1 MNKTWI
7 KEHWLEILLCV
18 GIVIQ
23 IGALAVFNLTRLPYE
38 SNYDSS
44 CAYAQIVEMW
54 RQKRILLKDWA
65 YQTTLGIDSPV
76 LLGALFYGI
85 TKNAFTAFGLANIVT
100 VIVYACL
107 FYDILKQA
115 DVKKNMRLLAVLFL
129 LTPYSTGQLGYMP
142 MLFTSAG
149 SYAYKLLVP
158 LLLIDILVRM
168 HKGQEIK
175 KYWYL
180 ILFATFFVFDTAV
193 SSGEY
198 IVTVIVYACLF
209 YDILKQA
216 DVKKNMRLLAVL
228 FLLTPYSTGQLGYM
242 PMLFTSA
249 GSYAYKLL
257 VPLLLI
263 DILVRMHK
271 GQEIKKYWYLILFA
285 TFFVFDT
292 AVSSGEYILL
302 CAVLPL
308 IGYEILHVLIGN
320 DIKQIFNKRLGF
332 LILESAIYVVGIKV
346 GRRTGIIESVGSQ
359 MMLTKAKHF
368 PSVIAKCLTGI
379 FQLFGGI
386 PDYEDIPVTQTY
398 GMMYLFRFFLA
409 AVILA
414 SWIYLLKHLKEN
426 EKYKELVGMI
436 TCIFA
441 VNLIVLIFANVNY
454 ATKTFEYRYHLISM
468 IPMILL
474 TSIAASDLWEKRK
487 LLEQTIVLVTI
498 VLLLFVNVYDYKN
511 YMRDCY
517 NYQGDMQGI
526 TLTAEQEGVH
536 LIITIGSESISMG
549 RCMRNV
555 NPNVEISTWGGY
567 NHGVGWGASTYYF
580 DNAHL
585 KTPYMVLMTQKEY
598 ELMPKQIAK
607 QLEEVQVFGIFR
619 LYRVKENVL
628 DGDNT
633 LPQSGTNR
641 DFCYSSGYEYWGKM
655 ESDGNVL
662 SSGKKETVLRSN
674 KKKIEKDAT
683 YDIVV
688 HYEVI
693 QAKEDSAAT
702 FRVRNAQDEIIAE
715 QEMPKDATKITI
727 KDVSVITGMEWVRYR
742 INAEKGSK
750 IRIRSIETIAQ

>member
-85 TKNAFTAFGLANIVT
+85 TKNAFTAFGLAN
-100 VIVYACL
+100 
-107 FYDILKQA
+107 
-115 DVKKNMRLLAVLFL
+115 
-129 LTPYSTGQLGYMP
+129 
-142 MLFTSAG
+142 
-149 SYAYKLLVP
+149 
-158 LLLIDILVRM
+158 
-168 HKGQEIK
+168 
-175 KYWYL
+175 
-180 ILFATFFVFDTAV
+180 
-193 SSGEY
+193 

-487 LLEQTIVLVTI
+487 LLEQTIALVTI

>member
-168 HKGQEIK
+168 HKGQK
-175 KYWYL
+175 
-180 ILFATFFVFDTAV
+180 
-193 SSGEY
+193 
-198 IVTVIVYACLF
+198 
-209 YDILKQA
+209 
-216 DVKKNMRLLAVL
+216 
-228 FLLTPYSTGQLGYM
+228 
-242 PMLFTSA
+242 
-249 GSYAYKLL
+249 
-257 VPLLLI
+257 
-263 DILVRMHK
+263 
-271 GQEIKKYWYLILFA
+271 IKKYWYLILFA

-674 KKKIEKDAT
+674 KKKIKRDAT
-683 YDIVV
+683 YDMIV

-693 QAKEDSAAT
+693 QAKEDSAAV

-715 QEMPKDATKITI
+715 QEMPKDATEIRI
-727 KDVSVITGMEWVRYR
+727 RDVSVTQSMEWIRYR
-742 INAEKGSK
+742 INAQKGSK
-750 IRIRSIETIAQ
+750 IRIKSIETVAQ

>member
-168 HKGQEIK
+168 HKGQKIK

-180 ILFATFFVFDTAV
+180 ILFASFFVFDTA
-193 SSGEY
+193 
-198 IVTVIVYACLF
+198 F
-209 YDILKQA
+209 
-216 DVKKNMRLLAVL
+216 
-228 FLLTPYSTGQLGYM
+228 
-242 PMLFTSA
+242 
-249 GSYAYKLL
+249 
-257 VPLLLI
+257 
-263 DILVRMHK
+263 
-271 GQEIKKYWYLILFA
+271 
-285 TFFVFDT
+285 
-292 AVSSGEYILL
+292 SSGEYILL
-302 CAVLPL
+302 CAILPL

-454 ATKTFEYRYHLISM
+454 ATETFEFRYHLISM

-517 NYQGDMQGI
+517 NNQGDMQGI

-555 NPNVEISTWGGY
+555 NLNVEISTWGGY

-674 KKKIEKDAT
+674 KKKIEKDAA

-688 HYEVI
+688 HYEVLKS
-693 QAKEDSAAT
+693 KEDSAAT

-715 QEMPKDATKITI
+715 QEMPKDATEITI
-727 KDVSVITGMEWVRYR
+727 KDVSVTTGMEWVRYR

>member
-100 VIVYACL
+100 VIIYVGL

-115 DVKKNMRLLAVLFL
+115 DVAKNMRLLAVLFL

-168 HKGQEIK
+168 HKGQGIR
-175 KYWYL
+175 KYWY
-180 ILFATFFVFDTAV
+180 
-193 SSGEY
+193 
-198 IVTVIVYACLF
+198 
-209 YDILKQA
+209 Q
-216 DVKKNMRLLAVL
+216 
-228 FLLTPYSTGQLGYM
+228 
-242 PMLFTSA
+242 
-249 GSYAYKLL
+249 
-257 VPLLLI
+257 
-263 DILVRMHK
+263 
-271 GQEIKKYWYLILFA
+271 ILFA

-386 PDYEDIPVTQTY
+386 PDYEDISVTQTY
-398 GMMYLFRFFLA
+398 GLMYLFRFFLA

-607 QLEEVQVFGIFR
+607 QLEEVQTFGLFQ

-674 KKKIEKDAT
+674 KKKIEKDAA

-688 HYEVI
+688 HYEVLKS
-693 QAKEDSAAT
+693 KEDSAAT

-715 QEMPKDATKITI
+715 QEMPKDATEITI

>member
-76 LLGALFYGI
+76 LLGVLFYGI

-100 VIVYACL
+100 VIVYAFL

-115 DVKKNMRLLAVLFL
+115 DVA
-129 LTPYSTGQLGYMP
+129 
-142 MLFTSAG
+142 
-149 SYAYKLLVP
+149 
-158 LLLIDILVRM
+158 
-168 HKGQEIK
+168 
-175 KYWYL
+175 
-180 ILFATFFVFDTAV
+180 
-193 SSGEY
+193 
-198 IVTVIVYACLF
+198 
-209 YDILKQA
+209 
-216 DVKKNMRLLAVL
+216 KNMRLLAVL

-567 NHGVGWGASTYYF
+567 NYGVGWGASTYYF

-674 KKKIEKDAT
+674 KKKIEKDAA

-693 QAKEDSAAT
+693 QAKEDNAAV
-702 FRVRNAQDEIIAE
+702 FRIRNAQDEIIAE
-715 QEMPKDATKITI
+715 QEMPSDATEIRI
-727 KDVSVITGMEWVRYR
+727 RDVSVTQSMEWIRYR
-742 INAEKGSK
+742 INAQKGSK
-750 IRIRSIETIAQ
+750 IRIKSIETVAQ

>member
-85 TKNAFTAFGLANIVT
+85 TKNAFTAFGLAN
-100 VIVYACL
+100 
-107 FYDILKQA
+107 
-115 DVKKNMRLLAVLFL
+115 
-129 LTPYSTGQLGYMP
+129 
-142 MLFTSAG
+142 
-149 SYAYKLLVP
+149 
-158 LLLIDILVRM
+158 
-168 HKGQEIK
+168 
-175 KYWYL
+175 
-180 ILFATFFVFDTAV
+180 
-193 SSGEY
+193 

>member
-198 IVTVIVYACLF
+198 I
-209 YDILKQA
+209 
-216 DVKKNMRLLAVL
+216 
-228 FLLTPYSTGQLGYM
+228 
-242 PMLFTSA
+242 
-249 GSYAYKLL
+249 
-257 VPLLLI
+257 
-263 DILVRMHK
+263 
-271 GQEIKKYWYLILFA
+271 
-285 TFFVFDT
+285 
-292 AVSSGEYILL
+292 LL

-308 IGYEILHVLIGN
+308 VGYEILHVLIGN

-536 LIITIGSESISMG
+536 LIIAIGSESISMG

-607 QLEEVQVFGIFR
+607 QLEEVQTFGLFQ

-674 KKKIEKDAT
+674 KKKIKRDAT
-683 YDIVV
+683 YDMIV

-693 QAKEDSAAT
+693 QAKEDSAAV

-715 QEMPKDATKITI
+715 QEMPKDATEIRI
-727 KDVSVITGMEWVRYR
+727 RDVSVTQSMEWIRYR
-742 INAEKGSK
+742 INAQKGSK
-750 IRIRSIETIAQ
+750 IRIKSIETVAQ

>member
-7 KEHWLEILLCV
+7 KEHWLEVLLCV

-76 LLGALFYGI
+76 LLGVLFYGI

-100 VIVYACL
+100 VIVYA
-107 FYDILKQA
+107 F
-115 DVKKNMRLLAVLFL
+115 
-129 LTPYSTGQLGYMP
+129 
-142 MLFTSAG
+142 
-149 SYAYKLLVP
+149 
-158 LLLIDILVRM
+158 
-168 HKGQEIK
+168 
-175 KYWYL
+175 
-180 ILFATFFVFDTAV
+180 
-193 SSGEY
+193 
-198 IVTVIVYACLF
+198 LF

-308 IGYEILHVLIGN
+308 VGYEILHVLIGN

-607 QLEEVQVFGIFR
+607 QLEEVQTFGLFQ

-674 KKKIEKDAT
+674 KKKIKRDAT
-683 YDIVV
+683 YDMIV

-693 QAKEDSAAT
+693 QAKEDSAAV

-715 QEMPKDATKITI
+715 QEMPKDATEIRI
-727 KDVSVITGMEWVRYR
+727 RDVSVTQSMEWIRYR
-742 INAEKGSK
+742 INAQKGSK
-750 IRIRSIETIAQ
+750 IRIKSIETVAQ

>member
-85 TKNAFTAFGLANIVT
+85 TKNAFTAFGLAN
-100 VIVYACL
+100 
-107 FYDILKQA
+107 
-115 DVKKNMRLLAVLFL
+115 
-129 LTPYSTGQLGYMP
+129 
-142 MLFTSAG
+142 
-149 SYAYKLLVP
+149 
-158 LLLIDILVRM
+158 
-168 HKGQEIK
+168 
-175 KYWYL
+175 
-180 ILFATFFVFDTAV
+180 
-193 SSGEY
+193 

-662 SSGKKETVLRSN
+662 SSGKKETVLCSN

>member
-85 TKNAFTAFGLANIVT
+85 TKNAFTAFGLAN
-100 VIVYACL
+100 
-107 FYDILKQA
+107 
-115 DVKKNMRLLAVLFL
+115 
-129 LTPYSTGQLGYMP
+129 
-142 MLFTSAG
+142 
-149 SYAYKLLVP
+149 
-158 LLLIDILVRM
+158 
-168 HKGQEIK
+168 
-175 KYWYL
+175 
-180 ILFATFFVFDTAV
+180 
-193 SSGEY
+193 

-727 KDVSVITGMEWVRYR
+727 KDVSVITGMEWVRNR

>member
-85 TKNAFTAFGLANIVT
+85 TKNAFTAFGLAN
-100 VIVYACL
+100 
-107 FYDILKQA
+107 
-115 DVKKNMRLLAVLFL
+115 
-129 LTPYSTGQLGYMP
+129 
-142 MLFTSAG
+142 
-149 SYAYKLLVP
+149 
-158 LLLIDILVRM
+158 
-168 HKGQEIK
+168 
-175 KYWYL
+175 
-180 ILFATFFVFDTAV
+180 
-193 SSGEY
+193 

-414 SWIYLLKHLKEN
+414 SWIYLLQHLKEN

-454 ATKTFEYRYHLISM
+454 ATETFEFRYHLISM

-674 KKKIEKDAT
+674 KKKIEKDAA

-688 HYEVI
+688 HYEVLKS
-693 QAKEDSAAT
+693 KEDSAAT

-715 QEMPKDATKITI
+715 QEMPSDATKITI

>member
-76 LLGALFYGI
+76 LLGVLFYGI

-100 VIVYACL
+100 VIVYAFL

-115 DVKKNMRLLAVLFL
+115 DVAKNMRLLAVLFL

-168 HKGQEIK
+168 HKGQK
-175 KYWYL
+175 
-180 ILFATFFVFDTAV
+180 
-193 SSGEY
+193 
-198 IVTVIVYACLF
+198 
-209 YDILKQA
+209 
-216 DVKKNMRLLAVL
+216 
-228 FLLTPYSTGQLGYM
+228 
-242 PMLFTSA
+242 
-249 GSYAYKLL
+249 
-257 VPLLLI
+257 
-263 DILVRMHK
+263 
-271 GQEIKKYWYLILFA
+271 IKKYWYLILFA

-414 SWIYLLKHLKEN
+414 SWIYLLKHLNEN

-454 ATKTFEYRYHLISM
+454 ATETFEFRYHLISM

-498 VLLLFVNVYDYKN
+498 VLLLFVNFYDYKN
-511 YMRDCY
+511 YMKDCY

-526 TLTAEQEGVH
+526 TFTAEQEGVH

-607 QLEEVQVFGIFR
+607 QLEEVQVFGICQ

-674 KKKIEKDAT
+674 KKKIEKDAA

-688 HYEVI
+688 HYEVLKS
-693 QAKEDSAAT
+693 KEDSAAT

-715 QEMPKDATKITI
+715 QEMPKDATEITI

>member
-76 LLGALFYGI
+76 LLGALFYGT

-100 VIVYACL
+100 VIIYV
-107 FYDILKQA
+107 
-115 DVKKNMRLLAVLFL
+115 
-129 LTPYSTGQLGYMP
+129 G
-142 MLFTSAG
+142 
-149 SYAYKLLVP
+149 
-158 LLLIDILVRM
+158 
-168 HKGQEIK
+168 
-175 KYWYL
+175 
-180 ILFATFFVFDTAV
+180 
-193 SSGEY
+193 
-198 IVTVIVYACLF
+198 LF

-308 IGYEILHVLIGN
+308 VGYEILHVLIGN

-332 LILESAIYVVGIKV
+332 LILESAIYVVGIQV

-607 QLEEVQVFGIFR
+607 QLEEVQTFGLFQ

-715 QEMPKDATKITI
+715 QEMPKDATEIRI
-727 KDVSVITGMEWVRYR
+727 RDVSVTQSMEWIRYR
-742 INAEKGSK
+742 INAQKGSK
-750 IRIRSIETIAQ
+750 IRIKSIETVAQ

>member
-168 HKGQEIK
+168 HKGQK
-175 KYWYL
+175 
-180 ILFATFFVFDTAV
+180 
-193 SSGEY
+193 
-198 IVTVIVYACLF
+198 
-209 YDILKQA
+209 
-216 DVKKNMRLLAVL
+216 
-228 FLLTPYSTGQLGYM
+228 
-242 PMLFTSA
+242 
-249 GSYAYKLL
+249 
-257 VPLLLI
+257 
-263 DILVRMHK
+263 
-271 GQEIKKYWYLILFA
+271 IKKYWYLILFA

-320 DIKQIFNKRLGF
+320 DIKQIFSKRLGF

-426 EKYKELVGMI
+426 AKYKELVGMI

-674 KKKIEKDAT
+674 KKKIKRDAT
-683 YDIVV
+683 YDMIV

-693 QAKEDSAAT
+693 QAKEDNAAV
-702 FRVRNAQDEIIAE
+702 FRIRNAQDEIIAE
-715 QEMPKDATKITI
+715 QEMPSDATEIRI
-727 KDVSVITGMEWVRYR
+727 RDVSVTQSMEWIRYR
-742 INAEKGSK
+742 INAQKGSK
-750 IRIRSIETIAQ
+750 IRIKSIETVAQ

>member
-100 VIVYACL
+100 VIVYA
-107 FYDILKQA
+107 F
-115 DVKKNMRLLAVLFL
+115 
-129 LTPYSTGQLGYMP
+129 
-142 MLFTSAG
+142 
-149 SYAYKLLVP
+149 
-158 LLLIDILVRM
+158 
-168 HKGQEIK
+168 
-175 KYWYL
+175 
-180 ILFATFFVFDTAV
+180 
-193 SSGEY
+193 
-198 IVTVIVYACLF
+198 LF

-580 DNAHL
+580 DNVHL

-674 KKKIEKDAT
+674 KKKIKRDAT
-683 YDIVV
+683 YDMIV

-693 QAKEDSAAT
+693 QAKEDSAAV

-715 QEMPKDATKITI
+715 QEMPKDATEIRI
-727 KDVSVITGMEWVRYR
+727 RDVSVTQSMEWIRYR
-742 INAEKGSK
+742 INAQKGSK
-750 IRIRSIETIAQ
+750 IRIKSIETVAQ

>member
-1 MNKTWI
+1 MMNKTWI

-76 LLGALFYGI
+76 LLGVLFYGI

-100 VIVYACL
+100 VIVYAFL

-115 DVKKNMRLLAVLFL
+115 DVAKNMRLLAVLFL

-168 HKGQEIK
+168 HKGQK
-175 KYWYL
+175 
-180 ILFATFFVFDTAV
+180 
-193 SSGEY
+193 
-198 IVTVIVYACLF
+198 
-209 YDILKQA
+209 
-216 DVKKNMRLLAVL
+216 
-228 FLLTPYSTGQLGYM
+228 
-242 PMLFTSA
+242 
-249 GSYAYKLL
+249 
-257 VPLLLI
+257 
-263 DILVRMHK
+263 
-271 GQEIKKYWYLILFA
+271 IKKYWYLILFA

-414 SWIYLLKHLKEN
+414 SWIYLLKHLNEN

-454 ATKTFEYRYHLISM
+454 ATETFEFRYHLISM

-511 YMRDCY
+511 YMKDCY

-526 TLTAEQEGVH
+526 TFTAEQEGVH

-607 QLEEVQVFGIFR
+607 QLEEVQVFGIFQ

-674 KKKIEKDAT
+674 KKKIEKDAA

-688 HYEVI
+688 HYEVLKS
-693 QAKEDSAAT
+693 KEDSAAT

-715 QEMPKDATKITI
+715 QEMPKDATEITI

>member
-100 VIVYACL
+100 VIVYA
-107 FYDILKQA
+107 F
-115 DVKKNMRLLAVLFL
+115 
-129 LTPYSTGQLGYMP
+129 
-142 MLFTSAG
+142 
-149 SYAYKLLVP
+149 
-158 LLLIDILVRM
+158 
-168 HKGQEIK
+168 
-175 KYWYL
+175 
-180 ILFATFFVFDTAV
+180 
-193 SSGEY
+193 
-198 IVTVIVYACLF
+198 LF

-386 PDYEDIPVTQTY
+386 PDYEDISVTQTY

-674 KKKIEKDAT
+674 KKKIKRDAT
-683 YDIVV
+683 YDMIV

-693 QAKEDSAAT
+693 QAKEDNAAV
-702 FRVRNAQDEIIAE
+702 FRIRNAQDEIIAE
-715 QEMPKDATKITI
+715 QEMPKDATEIRI
-727 KDVSVITGMEWVRYR
+727 RDVSVTQSMEWIRYR
-742 INAEKGSK
+742 INSQKGSK
-750 IRIRSIETIAQ
+750 IRIKSIETVAQ

>member
-198 IVTVIVYACLF
+198 I
-209 YDILKQA
+209 
-216 DVKKNMRLLAVL
+216 
-228 FLLTPYSTGQLGYM
+228 
-242 PMLFTSA
+242 
-249 GSYAYKLL
+249 
-257 VPLLLI
+257 
-263 DILVRMHK
+263 
-271 GQEIKKYWYLILFA
+271 
-285 TFFVFDT
+285 
-292 AVSSGEYILL
+292 LL

-368 PSVIAKCLTGI
+368 QSVIAKCLTGI

-715 QEMPKDATKITI
+715 QEMPKDATEIRI
-727 KDVSVITGMEWVRYR
+727 RDVSVTQSMDYY
-742 INAEKGSK
+742 
-750 IRIRSIETIAQ
+750 

>member
-1 MNKTWI
+1 
-7 KEHWLEILLCV
+7 
-18 GIVIQ
+18 
-23 IGALAVFNLTRLPYE
+23 
-38 SNYDSS
+38 
-44 CAYAQIVEMW
+44 
-54 RQKRILLKDWA
+54 
-65 YQTTLGIDSPV
+65 
-76 LLGALFYGI
+76 
-85 TKNAFTAFGLANIVT
+85 
-100 VIVYACL
+100 
-107 FYDILKQA
+107 
-115 DVKKNMRLLAVLFL
+115 
-129 LTPYSTGQLGYMP
+129 
-142 MLFTSAG
+142 
-149 SYAYKLLVP
+149 
-158 LLLIDILVRM
+158 
-168 HKGQEIK
+168 
-175 KYWYL
+175 
-180 ILFATFFVFDTAV
+180 
-193 SSGEY
+193 
-198 IVTVIVYACLF
+198 
-209 YDILKQA
+209 
-216 DVKKNMRLLAVL
+216 
-228 FLLTPYSTGQLGYM
+228 
-242 PMLFTSA
+242 
-249 GSYAYKLL
+249 
-257 VPLLLI
+257 
-263 DILVRMHK
+263 
-271 GQEIKKYWYLILFA
+271 
-285 TFFVFDT
+285 
-292 AVSSGEYILL
+292 
-302 CAVLPL
+302 
-308 IGYEILHVLIGN
+308 
-320 DIKQIFNKRLGF
+320 
-332 LILESAIYVVGIKV
+332 
-346 GRRTGIIESVGSQ
+346 
-359 MMLTKAKHF
+359 
-368 PSVIAKCLTGI
+368 
-379 FQLFGGI
+379 
-386 PDYEDIPVTQTY
+386 
-398 GMMYLFRFFLA
+398 
-409 AVILA
+409 
-414 SWIYLLKHLKEN
+414 
-426 EKYKELVGMI
+426 MI

-655 ESDGNVL
+655 ESDGHVL

-674 KKKIEKDAT
+674 KKKIKRDAT
-683 YDIVV
+683 YDMIV

-693 QAKEDSAAT
+693 QAKEDNAAV
-702 FRVRNAQDEIIAE
+702 FRIRNAQDEIIAE
-715 QEMPKDATKITI
+715 QEMPKDATEIRI
-727 KDVSVITGMEWVRYR
+727 RDVSVTQSMEWIRYR
-742 INAEKGSK
+742 INSQKGSK
-750 IRIRSIETIAQ
+750 IRIKSIETVAQ

>member
-76 LLGALFYGI
+76 LLGALFYGT

-100 VIVYACL
+100 VIIYV
-107 FYDILKQA
+107 
-115 DVKKNMRLLAVLFL
+115 
-129 LTPYSTGQLGYMP
+129 G
-142 MLFTSAG
+142 
-149 SYAYKLLVP
+149 
-158 LLLIDILVRM
+158 
-168 HKGQEIK
+168 
-175 KYWYL
+175 
-180 ILFATFFVFDTAV
+180 
-193 SSGEY
+193 
-198 IVTVIVYACLF
+198 LF

-607 QLEEVQVFGIFR
+607 QLEEVQTFGLFQ

-715 QEMPKDATKITI
+715 QEMPKDATEIRI
-727 KDVSVITGMEWVRYR
+727 RDVSVTQSMEWIRYR
-742 INAEKGSK
+742 INAQKGSK
-750 IRIRSIETIAQ
+750 IRIKSIETVAQ

>member
-100 VIVYACL
+100 VIVYA
-107 FYDILKQA
+107 F
-115 DVKKNMRLLAVLFL
+115 
-129 LTPYSTGQLGYMP
+129 
-142 MLFTSAG
+142 
-149 SYAYKLLVP
+149 
-158 LLLIDILVRM
+158 
-168 HKGQEIK
+168 
-175 KYWYL
+175 
-180 ILFATFFVFDTAV
+180 
-193 SSGEY
+193 
-198 IVTVIVYACLF
+198 LF

-454 ATKTFEYRYHLISM
+454 ATETFEFRYHLISM

-517 NYQGDMQGI
+517 NDQVDMQGI

-607 QLEEVQVFGIFR
+607 QLEEVQVFGIFQ

-674 KKKIEKDAT
+674 KKKIEKDAA

-688 HYEVI
+688 HYEVLKS
-693 QAKEDSAAT
+693 KEDSAAT

-715 QEMPKDATKITI
+715 QEMPKDATEITI

>member
-100 VIVYACL
+100 VIVYA
-107 FYDILKQA
+107 F
-115 DVKKNMRLLAVLFL
+115 
-129 LTPYSTGQLGYMP
+129 
-142 MLFTSAG
+142 
-149 SYAYKLLVP
+149 
-158 LLLIDILVRM
+158 
-168 HKGQEIK
+168 
-175 KYWYL
+175 
-180 ILFATFFVFDTAV
+180 
-193 SSGEY
+193 
-198 IVTVIVYACLF
+198 LF

-474 TSIAASDLWEKRK
+474 PSIAASDLWEKRK

-674 KKKIEKDAT
+674 KKKIKRDAT
-683 YDIVV
+683 YDMIV

-693 QAKEDSAAT
+693 QAKEDNAAV
-702 FRVRNAQDEIIAE
+702 FRIRNAQDEIIAE
-715 QEMPKDATKITI
+715 QEMPKDATEIRI
-727 KDVSVITGMEWVRYR
+727 RDVSVTQSMEWIRYR
-742 INAEKGSK
+742 INSQKGSK
-750 IRIRSIETIAQ
+750 IRIKSIETVAQ

>member
-100 VIVYACL
+100 VIVYA
-107 FYDILKQA
+107 F
-115 DVKKNMRLLAVLFL
+115 
-129 LTPYSTGQLGYMP
+129 
-142 MLFTSAG
+142 
-149 SYAYKLLVP
+149 
-158 LLLIDILVRM
+158 
-168 HKGQEIK
+168 
-175 KYWYL
+175 
-180 ILFATFFVFDTAV
+180 
-193 SSGEY
+193 
-198 IVTVIVYACLF
+198 LF

-454 ATKTFEYRYHLISM
+454 ATETFEFRYHLISM

-674 KKKIEKDAT
+674 KKKIEKDAA

-688 HYEVI
+688 HYEVLKS
-693 QAKEDSAAT
+693 KEDSAAT

-715 QEMPKDATKITI
+715 QEMPKDATEITI

>member
-168 HKGQEIK
+168 HKGQK
-175 KYWYL
+175 
-180 ILFATFFVFDTAV
+180 
-193 SSGEY
+193 
-198 IVTVIVYACLF
+198 
-209 YDILKQA
+209 
-216 DVKKNMRLLAVL
+216 
-228 FLLTPYSTGQLGYM
+228 
-242 PMLFTSA
+242 
-249 GSYAYKLL
+249 
-257 VPLLLI
+257 
-263 DILVRMHK
+263 
-271 GQEIKKYWYLILFA
+271 IKKYWYLILFA

-320 DIKQIFNKRLGF
+320 DIKQIFSKRLGF

-426 EKYKELVGMI
+426 AKYKELVGMI

-607 QLEEVQVFGIFR
+607 QLEEVQVFGIFQ

-674 KKKIEKDAT
+674 KKKIEKDAA

-688 HYEVI
+688 HYEVLKS
-693 QAKEDSAAT
+693 KEDSAAT

-742 INAEKGSK
+742 INADKGSK

>member
-198 IVTVIVYACLF
+198 I
-209 YDILKQA
+209 
-216 DVKKNMRLLAVL
+216 
-228 FLLTPYSTGQLGYM
+228 
-242 PMLFTSA
+242 
-249 GSYAYKLL
+249 
-257 VPLLLI
+257 
-263 DILVRMHK
+263 
-271 GQEIKKYWYLILFA
+271 
-285 TFFVFDT
+285 
-292 AVSSGEYILL
+292 LL

-308 IGYEILHVLIGN
+308 VGYEILHVLIGN

-398 GMMYLFRFFLA
+398 GLMYLFRFFLA

-607 QLEEVQVFGIFR
+607 QLEEVQTFGLFQ

-674 KKKIEKDAT
+674 KKKIKRDAT
-683 YDIVV
+683 YDMIV

-693 QAKEDSAAT
+693 QAKEDNAAV
-702 FRVRNAQDEIIAE
+702 FRIRNAQDEIIAE
-715 QEMPKDATKITI
+715 QEMPKDATEIRI
-727 KDVSVITGMEWVRYR
+727 RDVSVTQSMEWIRYR
-742 INAEKGSK
+742 INAQKGSK
-750 IRIRSIETIAQ
+750 IRIKSIETVAQ

>member
-168 HKGQEIK
+168 HKGQK
-175 KYWYL
+175 
-180 ILFATFFVFDTAV
+180 
-193 SSGEY
+193 
-198 IVTVIVYACLF
+198 
-209 YDILKQA
+209 
-216 DVKKNMRLLAVL
+216 
-228 FLLTPYSTGQLGYM
+228 
-242 PMLFTSA
+242 
-249 GSYAYKLL
+249 
-257 VPLLLI
+257 
-263 DILVRMHK
+263 
-271 GQEIKKYWYLILFA
+271 IKKYWYLILFA

-320 DIKQIFNKRLGF
+320 DIKQIFSKRLGF

-426 EKYKELVGMI
+426 AKYKELVGMI

-511 YMRDCY
+511 Y

-526 TLTAEQEGVH
+526 TLTAEQEGGH

-607 QLEEVQVFGIFR
+607 QLEEVQVFGIFQ

-674 KKKIEKDAT
+674 KKKIEKDAA

-688 HYEVI
+688 HYEVLKS
-693 QAKEDSAAT
+693 KEDSAAT

>member
-85 TKNAFTAFGLANIVT
+85 TKNAFTAFGLAN
-100 VIVYACL
+100 
-107 FYDILKQA
+107 
-115 DVKKNMRLLAVLFL
+115 
-129 LTPYSTGQLGYMP
+129 
-142 MLFTSAG
+142 
-149 SYAYKLLVP
+149 
-158 LLLIDILVRM
+158 
-168 HKGQEIK
+168 
-175 KYWYL
+175 
-180 ILFATFFVFDTAV
+180 
-193 SSGEY
+193 

-702 FRVRNAQDEIIAE
+702 FRVRNAQDVIIAE

>member
-180 ILFATFFVFDTAV
+180 ILFATFFVFDTA
-193 SSGEY
+193 
-198 IVTVIVYACLF
+198 L
-209 YDILKQA
+209 
-216 DVKKNMRLLAVL
+216 
-228 FLLTPYSTGQLGYM
+228 
-242 PMLFTSA
+242 
-249 GSYAYKLL
+249 
-257 VPLLLI
+257 
-263 DILVRMHK
+263 
-271 GQEIKKYWYLILFA
+271 
-285 TFFVFDT
+285 
-292 AVSSGEYILL
+292 SSGEYILL

-398 GMMYLFRFFLA
+398 GMMYLFRFFLV

-454 ATKTFEYRYHLISM
+454 ATETFEFRYHLISM

-487 LLEQTIVLVTI
+487 LLEQTLVLATI
-498 VLLLFVNVYDYKN
+498 ALLLFVNVYGYKN
-511 YMRDCY
+511 YMKDCY
-517 NYQGDMQGI
+517 NYQGDMQAI

-619 LYRVKENVL
+619 IYRVKENVL

-674 KKKIEKDAT
+674 KKKIEKDAA

-688 HYEVI
+688 HYEVLKS
-693 QAKEDSAAT
+693 KEDSAAT

>member
-76 LLGALFYGI
+76 LLGALLYGI

-100 VIVYACL
+100 VIVYA
-107 FYDILKQA
+107 F
-115 DVKKNMRLLAVLFL
+115 
-129 LTPYSTGQLGYMP
+129 
-142 MLFTSAG
+142 
-149 SYAYKLLVP
+149 
-158 LLLIDILVRM
+158 
-168 HKGQEIK
+168 
-175 KYWYL
+175 
-180 ILFATFFVFDTAV
+180 
-193 SSGEY
+193 
-198 IVTVIVYACLF
+198 LF

-454 ATKTFEYRYHLISM
+454 AAETFEYRYHLISM

-607 QLEEVQVFGIFR
+607 QLEEVQTFGLFQ

-674 KKKIEKDAT
+674 KKKIKRDAT
-683 YDIVV
+683 YDMIV

-693 QAKEDSAAT
+693 QAKEDSAAV

-715 QEMPKDATKITI
+715 QEMPKDATEIRI
-727 KDVSVITGMEWVRYR
+727 RDVSVTQSMEWIRYR
-742 INAEKGSK
+742 INAQKGSK
-750 IRIRSIETIAQ
+750 IRIKSIETVAQ

>member
-85 TKNAFTAFGLANIVT
+85 TKNAFTAFGLAN
-100 VIVYACL
+100 
-107 FYDILKQA
+107 
-115 DVKKNMRLLAVLFL
+115 
-129 LTPYSTGQLGYMP
+129 
-142 MLFTSAG
+142 
-149 SYAYKLLVP
+149 
-158 LLLIDILVRM
+158 
-168 HKGQEIK
+168 
-175 KYWYL
+175 
-180 ILFATFFVFDTAV
+180 
-193 SSGEY
+193 

-409 AVILA
+409 AVVLA
-414 SWIYLLKHLKEN
+414 AWIYLLAHLKEN

-454 ATKTFEYRYHLISM
+454 AAKTFEYRYHLISM

-474 TSIAASDLWEKRK
+474 TAIAASDLWEKRR
-487 LLEQTIVLVTI
+487 LLEQTIVLGTI

-517 NYQGDMQGI
+517 NDRGDMQAI
-526 TLTAEQEGVH
+526 TSVAEQEGVP
-536 LIITIGSESISMG
+536 LIITVGSESISMG

-555 NPNVEISTWGGY
+555 NPKVEISTWGGY

-580 DNAHL
+580 DNTRL
-585 KTPYMVLMTQKEY
+585 QTPYMLLMTQKEY
-598 ELMPKQIAK
+598 TLLPKYIAR
-607 QLEEVQVFGIFR
+607 QLEEVQVFGRFQ

-628 DGDNT
+628 DGDVT
-633 LPQSGTNR
+633 LPKSGTNK

-655 ESDGNVL
+655 EGDGNL
-662 SSGKKETVLRSN
+662 LTLGKKETVLRSD
-674 KKKIEKDAT
+674 KKEVTDNAT

-688 HYEVI
+688 HYEVL
-693 QAKEDSAAT
+693 KSKRDSAAV
-702 FRVRNAQDEIIAE
+702 FRVRNGQDEIIAE
-715 QEMPKDATKITI
+715 QEMPKDATEIRLK
-727 KDVSVITGMEWVRYR
+727 KVSVTQDMEWIRYR
-742 INAEKGSK
+742 VNAEKGSK
-750 IRIRSIETIAQ
+750 IRIKSIETIAQ

>member
-54 RQKRILLKDWA
+54 RQKRILLKDWE

-168 HKGQEIK
+168 HKGQK
-175 KYWYL
+175 
-180 ILFATFFVFDTAV
+180 
-193 SSGEY
+193 
-198 IVTVIVYACLF
+198 
-209 YDILKQA
+209 
-216 DVKKNMRLLAVL
+216 
-228 FLLTPYSTGQLGYM
+228 
-242 PMLFTSA
+242 
-249 GSYAYKLL
+249 
-257 VPLLLI
+257 
-263 DILVRMHK
+263 
-271 GQEIKKYWYLILFA
+271 IKKYWYLILFA

-320 DIKQIFNKRLGF
+320 YIKQIFSKRLGF

-426 EKYKELVGMI
+426 AKYKELVGMI

-607 QLEEVQVFGIFR
+607 QLEEVQVFGIFQ

-662 SSGKKETVLRSN
+662 SSGKKETLLRSN
-674 KKKIEKDAT
+674 KKKIEKDAA

-688 HYEVI
+688 HYEVLKS
-693 QAKEDSAAT
+693 KEDSAAT

>member
-1 MNKTWI
+1 MNKTWV

-100 VIVYACL
+100 VIVYAFL

-115 DVKKNMRLLAVLFL
+115 DVA
-129 LTPYSTGQLGYMP
+129 
-142 MLFTSAG
+142 
-149 SYAYKLLVP
+149 
-158 LLLIDILVRM
+158 
-168 HKGQEIK
+168 
-175 KYWYL
+175 
-180 ILFATFFVFDTAV
+180 
-193 SSGEY
+193 
-198 IVTVIVYACLF
+198 
-209 YDILKQA
+209 
-216 DVKKNMRLLAVL
+216 KNMRLLAVL

-607 QLEEVQVFGIFR
+607 QLEEAQVFGIFR

-674 KKKIEKDAT
+674 KKKIEKDAA

-688 HYEVI
+688 HYEVLKS
-693 QAKEDSAAT
+693 KEDSAAT

>member
-85 TKNAFTAFGLANIVT
+85 TKNAFTAFGLAN
-100 VIVYACL
+100 
-107 FYDILKQA
+107 
-115 DVKKNMRLLAVLFL
+115 
-129 LTPYSTGQLGYMP
+129 
-142 MLFTSAG
+142 
-149 SYAYKLLVP
+149 
-158 LLLIDILVRM
+158 
-168 HKGQEIK
+168 
-175 KYWYL
+175 
-180 ILFATFFVFDTAV
+180 
-193 SSGEY
+193 

-633 LPQSGTNR
+633 LPQSGINR

>member
-100 VIVYACL
+100 VIVYA
-107 FYDILKQA
+107 F
-115 DVKKNMRLLAVLFL
+115 
-129 LTPYSTGQLGYMP
+129 
-142 MLFTSAG
+142 
-149 SYAYKLLVP
+149 
-158 LLLIDILVRM
+158 
-168 HKGQEIK
+168 
-175 KYWYL
+175 
-180 ILFATFFVFDTAV
+180 
-193 SSGEY
+193 
-198 IVTVIVYACLF
+198 LF

-320 DIKQIFNKRLGF
+320 DIKQIFSKRLGF

-674 KKKIEKDAT
+674 KKKIEKDAA

-688 HYEVI
+688 HYEVLKS
-693 QAKEDSAAT
+693 KEDSAAT

>member
-76 LLGALFYGI
+76 LLGVLFYGI

-100 VIVYACL
+100 VIVYA
-107 FYDILKQA
+107 F
-115 DVKKNMRLLAVLFL
+115 
-129 LTPYSTGQLGYMP
+129 
-142 MLFTSAG
+142 
-149 SYAYKLLVP
+149 
-158 LLLIDILVRM
+158 
-168 HKGQEIK
+168 
-175 KYWYL
+175 
-180 ILFATFFVFDTAV
+180 
-193 SSGEY
+193 
-198 IVTVIVYACLF
+198 LF

-454 ATKTFEYRYHLISM
+454 ATKTLEYRYHLISM

-674 KKKIEKDAT
+674 KKKIEKDAA

-688 HYEVI
+688 HYEVLKS
-693 QAKEDSAAT
+693 KEDSAAT

-715 QEMPKDATKITI
+715 QEMPSDATKITI

>member
-198 IVTVIVYACLF
+198 I
-209 YDILKQA
+209 
-216 DVKKNMRLLAVL
+216 
-228 FLLTPYSTGQLGYM
+228 
-242 PMLFTSA
+242 
-249 GSYAYKLL
+249 
-257 VPLLLI
+257 
-263 DILVRMHK
+263 
-271 GQEIKKYWYLILFA
+271 
-285 TFFVFDT
+285 
-292 AVSSGEYILL
+292 LL

-308 IGYEILHVLIGN
+308 VGYEILHVLIGN

-526 TLTAEQEGVH
+526 ALTAEQEGVH
-536 LIITIGSESISMG
+536 LIIAIGSESISMG

-607 QLEEVQVFGIFR
+607 QLEEVQTFGLFQ

-674 KKKIEKDAT
+674 KKKIKRDAT
-683 YDIVV
+683 YDMIV

-693 QAKEDSAAT
+693 QAKEDSAAV

-715 QEMPKDATKITI
+715 QEMPKDATEIRI
-727 KDVSVITGMEWVRYR
+727 RDVSVTQSMEWIRYR
-742 INAEKGSK
+742 INAQKGSK
-750 IRIRSIETIAQ
+750 IRIKSIETVAQ

>member
-100 VIVYACL
+100 VIVYA
-107 FYDILKQA
+107 Y
-115 DVKKNMRLLAVLFL
+115 
-129 LTPYSTGQLGYMP
+129 
-142 MLFTSAG
+142 
-149 SYAYKLLVP
+149 
-158 LLLIDILVRM
+158 
-168 HKGQEIK
+168 
-175 KYWYL
+175 
-180 ILFATFFVFDTAV
+180 
-193 SSGEY
+193 
-198 IVTVIVYACLF
+198 LF

-674 KKKIEKDAT
+674 KKKIKRDAT
-683 YDIVV
+683 YDMIV

-693 QAKEDSAAT
+693 QAKEDNAAV
-702 FRVRNAQDEIIAE
+702 FRIRNAQDEIIAE
-715 QEMPKDATKITI
+715 QEMPKDATEIRI
-727 KDVSVITGMEWVRYR
+727 RDVSVTQSMEWIRYR
-742 INAEKGSK
+742 INSQKGSK
-750 IRIRSIETIAQ
+750 IRIKSIETVAQ

>member
-85 TKNAFTAFGLANIVT
+85 TKNAFTAFGLAN
-100 VIVYACL
+100 
-107 FYDILKQA
+107 
-115 DVKKNMRLLAVLFL
+115 
-129 LTPYSTGQLGYMP
+129 
-142 MLFTSAG
+142 
-149 SYAYKLLVP
+149 
-158 LLLIDILVRM
+158 
-168 HKGQEIK
+168 
-175 KYWYL
+175 
-180 ILFATFFVFDTAV
+180 
-193 SSGEY
+193 

-619 LYRVKENVL
+619 LYRVKEIVL

>member
-76 LLGALFYGI
+76 LLGVLFYGI

-100 VIVYACL
+100 VIVYA
-107 FYDILKQA
+107 F
-115 DVKKNMRLLAVLFL
+115 
-129 LTPYSTGQLGYMP
+129 
-142 MLFTSAG
+142 
-149 SYAYKLLVP
+149 
-158 LLLIDILVRM
+158 
-168 HKGQEIK
+168 
-175 KYWYL
+175 
-180 ILFATFFVFDTAV
+180 
-193 SSGEY
+193 
-198 IVTVIVYACLF
+198 LF

-674 KKKIEKDAT
+674 KKKIEKDAA

-688 HYEVI
+688 HYEVLKS
-693 QAKEDSAAT
+693 KEDSAAT

-715 QEMPKDATKITI
+715 QEMPSDATKITI

-742 INAEKGSK
+742 INAQKGSK
-750 IRIRSIETIAQ
+750 IRIKSIETVAQ

>member
-100 VIVYACL
+100 VIVYAFL

-180 ILFATFFVFDTAV
+180 ILFATFFVF
-193 SSGEY
+193 
-198 IVTVIVYACLF
+198 
-209 YDILKQA
+209 
-216 DVKKNMRLLAVL
+216 N
-228 FLLTPYSTGQLGYM
+228 
-242 PMLFTSA
+242 
-249 GSYAYKLL
+249 
-257 VPLLLI
+257 
-263 DILVRMHK
+263 
-271 GQEIKKYWYLILFA
+271 
-285 TFFVFDT
+285 T

-454 ATKTFEYRYHLISM
+454 ATETFEFRYHLISM

-517 NYQGDMQGI
+517 NDQGDMQGI

-607 QLEEVQVFGIFR
+607 QLEEVQVFGIFQ

-674 KKKIEKDAT
+674 KKKIEKDAA

-688 HYEVI
+688 HYEVLKS
-693 QAKEDSAAT
+693 KEDSAAT

-715 QEMPKDATKITI
+715 QEMPKDATEITI